1 MKLKSAINF
10 FRVENKKKCKLLLTL
25 VFRED
30 DQDIL
35 YYFTGNPTYERGLDN
50 SLDLTPVT
58 AVNHSDPSPYAV
70 IPCDQP
76 YQPIVE
82 NTRSDS
88 ANGGNNLYETLKSL
102 RGSMRGSLLPRRV
115 SYTLYQ
121 DLNGAT
127 PRPSGANHP
136 YQNVELLSET
146 PVTTSDSATNESD
159 VSTPANSNVHH
170 GCDSTPL
177 RSKRRLRCRSEPS
190 GSKGISLHRASTKNS
205 NKSNFYS
212 LDSKQRDIK
221 LMDSKQV
228 LLLETRALDGEKG
241 LPVDET
247 KVGVVTGTCHSN
259 SSSSLQETE
268 SFVGS
273 DFVTQSSSLSS
284 SPQNFD
290 AEDRGEN
297 EEASDSSVE
306 AQQEL
311 DKLRTISSEG
321 DTIHDSSNDRSSEY
335 RLSDLE
341 IVIDSDCS
349 EYDETENQSDPF
361 YYVLEGPNPTP
372 TL

>member
-1 MKLKSAINF
+1 ML
-10 FRVENKKKCKLLLTL
+10 
-25 VFRED
+25 FRED

-50 SLDLTPVT
+50 SLDLTPMA

-70 IPCDQP
+70 IPCDQT

-88 ANGGNNLYETLKSL
+88 ANGGNNLYETLKSI
-102 RGSMRGSLLPRRV
+102 RGSIRGSLLPRRV

-127 PRPSGANHP
+127 PRQSGANNP
-136 YQNVELLSET
+136 YQNVET

-159 VSTPANSNVHH
+159 VSTPANLNVHH
-170 GCDSTPL
+170 GCDSTTL
-177 RSKRRLRCRSEPS
+177 RSKQRLRTRSEPS
-190 GSKGISLHRASTKNS
+190 GSKGISQRRSSTKNS

-212 LDSKQRDIK
+212 LDSKQREIK
-221 LMDSKQV
+221 LVESKQV
-228 LLLETRALDGEKG
+228 QLLETRASDGEKG
-241 LPVDET
+241 LPADET
-247 KVGVVTGTCHSN
+247 KVGVVTGTCQSN
-259 SSSSLQETE
+259 SSSSLQETQ
-268 SFVGS
+268 SFVRS

-284 SPQNFD
+284 SPQNLD
-290 AEDRGEN
+290 AEDRCEN
-297 EEASDSSVE
+297 EEASDSSGE
-306 AQQEL
+306 AQQQL
-311 DKLRTISSEG
+311 DKLRTISSDS
-321 DTIHDSSNDRSSEY
+321 DTIHDSLNDRSSEY

-349 EYDETENQSDPF
+349 EYDETENQSDRF